1 MSEMVSQAEFNRAV
15 QHIREDIRAMGD
27 GINRRLDI
35 LNGQTRKHGEAIVVL
50 QSQLVNLDARDDTH
64 REAIE
69 GLSSWQVEVQGLLR
83 SAAKV
88 GTSEAVQEVV
98 PSKTMVTGIGVSLA
112 AIGAGLVEIVRWL
125 LSQIPAKQ

>member
-27 GINRRLDI
+27 GINRRLDV

-50 QSQLVNLDARDDTH
+50 QSQMVNLDARDDTH
-64 REAIE
+64 DEAIA
-69 GLSSWQVEVQGLLR
+69 GLSDWQLEVQTLLR

-98 PSKTMVTGIGVSLA
+98 PSKTMLAGIGVSLA
-112 AIGAGLVEIVRWL
+112 TIGAALVEFARWVI
-125 LSQIPAKQ
+125 QQVK

>member
-1 MSEMVSQAEFNRAV
+1 VSEMVSQAEFNRAV

-27 GINRRLDI
+27 GINRRLDV

-50 QSQLVNLDARDDTH
+50 QSQVIGLDAIDDTH

-98 PSKTMVTGIGVSLA
+98 PSKKMLAGIGVSLA
-112 AIGAGLVEIVRWL
+112 TIGAGLVELARWALQQVR
-125 LSQIPAKQ
+125 

>member
-15 QHIREDIRAMGD
+15 QHIREDVKAVGD
-27 GINRRLDI
+27 QINRRLDT

-50 QSQLVNLDARDDTH
+50 QSQMVNLDARDDTH
-64 REAIE
+64 DEAIA
-69 GLSSWQVEVQGLLR
+69 GLSDWQLEVQTLLR

-112 AIGAGLVEIVRWL
+112 AMGAGLVEIVRWL
-125 LSQIPAKQ
+125 LSQLPAKQ